1 MIKEFTIEQKLFI
14 RSITYRSDMSR
25 VALIRRLIKTKNF
38 YDKEMQLIIKDAV
51 EKLCMMKDSE
61 YMDYD
66 FNPN

>member
-51 EKLCMMKDSE
+51 EKLCAMKDRE

-66 FNPN
+66 FNSN